1 VPLRKPSEFFNDTS
15 SKNSLDVVNEELNSA
30 APEKVEKLTEAFDAF
45 KYNLSNIQSL
55 SDFTNNIDGF
65 KTSID
70 RVNNLSEGI
79 DLLKEEINNCIKK
92 EDLDNAMMS
101 QLFFVEESIK
111 NVQDNIKSLNSK
123 TLFNIREEFLSLSET
138 IDNFLG
144 VEVPQI
150 RNSVSQSE
158 IRTDERFNRY
168 RKSLDVEVERIDK
181 QLSEKLLSI
190 TETIEGINEQELS
203 GIKESVSA
211 IENKIDYTLKK
222 ELPKYKKFF
231 AETEVKT
238 EQRISESEKLI
249 QTKYDEIETS
259 YQTRINE
266 IKLELDNFAS
276 TEIPKYRNILVEA
289 SFKNESEIKIL
300 TENIE
305 NTILK
310 VNQTVED
317 LERKVNDEKIKI
329 DETLDNKVSQIETFI
344 LDSKSELSSLSK
356 TYENLYKD
364 FRNREISEN
373 KKLEGYSDRLD
384 TFSEKINNLEEN
396 LTKDVS
402 DLQSNLNISTTK
414 YYDILKNEVGYFEQ
428 NILSKVKDLEI
439 NFVRNEKHIQNAKD
453 ILKETLSKIK
463 LDEIEQKNNQLLE
476 KISKLETILEKFDEK
491 KLLTEDLTDPPSTK
505 NSDPLTPLDKNY
517 VTLKDLQDHYRI
529 FINRVQQQLAS
540 IGGGGA
546 GFMKDLADVN
556 FDESVGQNKLLIY
569 NGTEWVG
576 IASTSI
582 SGTTALVDLTDV
594 DTSNLGDGRFLR
606 YDATTS
612 EFTFA
617 PVSASNLELIAG
629 DIQSGILTTSGLG
642 MAVVMSISASTYR
655 SVNYQVQVTEGTNYN
670 MTTINVIHDGTNTYM
685 TEYGTINQPIGIAT
699 FSTDISGGSLRLL
712 GYPAFASDTTFKVVF
727 TAIEA

>member
-1 VPLRKPSEFFNDTS
+1 MPLRKPSEFFNDTS

-30 APEKVEKLTEAFDAF
+30 APEKVEKLAEAFDAF

-476 KISKLETILEKFDEK
+476 KISKLEIILEKFDEK

-642 MAVVMSISASTYR
+642 TAVVMSISASTYR

-685 TEYGTINQPIGIAT
+685 TEYGTINHPIGIAT